1 MPVFISYV
9 TMFIAII
16 FLFSPMPAAAELAKT
31 LPASVVAVKTFQL
44 DHKDVVAVAVE
55 TRLPAAGVPDPLAYT
70 FEPHYHITERNH
82 ILTLTVAAQ
91 STLPADSNAATLIN
105 FSPRLTKLA
114 INPDS
119 KNDFILTA
127 AYSSRNTTA
136 TVTTVKRKRVMQP
149 DDTIIFRTYLVL
161 TFSDILTSPPHKT
174 IVLDPGHG
182 GTALGATSNY
192 LLEKELNLDIS
203 LLSRDIFRQHG
214 YDVYMTRTDDSNPS
228 LLDRADAANILQAD
242 VFLAI
247 HNNSMPAD
255 MPDAARKLYRGT
267 TALYNSAAPKP
278 AKELA
283 TLLANELANTLHL
296 HQYPLQDRPGLVV
309 LNSSWVPA
317 VIVEVAMMPYPQDAK
332 MLSQRVYRQQAA
344 QAIFQATE
352 KYFSVSA
359 LTARRN

>member
-1 MPVFISYV
+1 MSVFASYV
-9 TMFIAII
+9 TLFIAIL
-16 FLFSPMPAAAELAKT
+16 FLFFPVPAAADLAET

-44 DHKDVVAVAVE
+44 EHKDVVAVAVE
-55 TRLPAAGVPDPLAYT
+55 TQLPAASISDPLAYT
-70 FEPHYHITERNH
+70 FEPQYHITERNN

-91 STLPADSNAATLIN
+91 AALPADTNAALIK
-105 FSPRLTKLA
+105 FSPRLTSLA
-114 INPDS
+114 TMPDS
-119 KNDFILTA
+119 KNNFILTA
-127 AYSSRNTTA
+127 AYSSRNATA
-136 TVTTVKRKRVMQP
+136 TVTTVKRKQVIQP

-161 TFSDILTSPPHKT
+161 TFSDILATPPPKT

-192 LLEKELNLDIS
+192 LLEKELNLDIT

-242 VFLAI
+242 AFLAI
-247 HNNSMPAD
+247 HNNSMPTD

-267 TALYNSAAPKP
+267 TALYNSSAPKP

-283 TLLANELANTLHL
+283 TLLANELADTLRL

-317 VIVEVAMMPYPQDAK
+317 VIVEVAMMPHPQDAK
-332 MLSQRVYRQQAA
+332 LLSQRIYRQQAA
-344 QAIFQATE
+344 QAIFQATD
-352 KYFSVSA
+352 KYFSLIA
-359 LTARRN
+359 LATRRN

>member
-1 MPVFISYV
+1 MPVFISYI
-9 TMFIAII
+9 TLFIAIL
-16 FLFSPMPAAAELAKT
+16 FLLSPVPAAADLAET
-31 LPASVVAVKTFQL
+31 LPASIVAVKTFQL
-44 DHKDVVAVAVE
+44 EHKDVVAVAVE
-55 TRLPAAGVPDPLAYT
+55 TRLPAASVPGPLAYT
-70 FEPHYHITERNH
+70 FEPQYHITEKNN

-91 STLPADSNAATLIN
+91 STLPADSNAVTLVN
-105 FSPRLTKLA
+105 FSPRLTRLA
-114 INPDS
+114 TNSDNNS
-119 KNDFILTA
+119 DFILTA

-161 TFSDILTSPPHKT
+161 TFSDTLTTPLPKT

-192 LLEKELNLDIS
+192 LLEKELNLDIT
-203 LLSRDIFRQHG
+203 LLSRDIFCQHG

-242 VFLAI
+242 AFLAI
-247 HNNSMPAD
+247 HNNSMPTD

-267 TALYNSAAPKP
+267 TALYNSSAPKP

-283 TLLANELANTLHL
+283 TLLANELAGTLHL

-317 VIVEVAMMPYPQDAK
+317 VIVEVAMMPHPQDAK
-332 MLSQRVYRQQAA
+332 LLSQRIYRQQAA
-344 QAIFQATE
+344 QAIFQATD
-352 KYFSVSA
+352 KYFSITA
-359 LTARRN
+359 LAARRN